1 MSGIVAE
8 PWSDFV
14 RQWLRQNDRSQA
26 WLCRQAGH
34 SETHFSKQMR
44 GHRRIDTYDLAA
56 LERVMGL
63 SKGFF
68 DESGAAEGN

>member
-1 MSGIVAE
+1 MSGIVAR
-8 PWSDFV
+8 SDFV
-14 RQWLRQNDRSQA
+14 RQWLRQNDGPKHG
-26 WLCRQAGH
+26 CAGKPDL
-34 SETHFSKQMR
+34 FLKANG
-44 GHRRIDTYDLAA
+44 GHRRIDTYD